1 MHVRSM
7 VPAHWAVLM
16 RTDEM
21 LHGAVMLGEDQ
32 LEGFAMP
39 ELDLVRKKCGRS
51 DPQ

>member
-1 MHVRSM
+1 M

-32 LEGFAMP
+32 LEGFTMP
-39 ELDLVRKKCGRS
+39 ELDLVRNKCGRS